1 MTADDR
7 LKKLDFKDTS
17 FANLMV
23 KRIFNILLIS
33 SKYDF
38 FMLEDDSRVDEQIFN
53 EYISLNLRYPPRF
66 TQVSNK
72 KEALEQLG
80 QNNYELIIYMPSDKS
95 NEHFEIAKQIKHKWP
110 AIPIVVLTPFSREV
124 SQYLANADTSA
135 IDYVFSWLGNS
146 DLLLAII
153 KLMEDKMNVEE
164 DVASVGVQVIMLVED
179 SIRSYS
185 SILPNLYK
193 YVLEQSRNFATE
205 ALNAHQRTLRMRGR
219 PKILLARS
227 YEEAMEIHDK
237 YKDYML
243 GIISDVSF
251 MKEGKKTQNAGF
263 LLCNEFRKYDK
274 ALPVIIN
281 SSEAS
286 NRTYAEQNEMGFI
299 QKSSKTYSKELR
311 HLLADTFGF
320 GDFVFKNPQTGEEVA
335 RIQNIQELQSAIF
348 DIPDDSLRYH
358 FERDHASRWLFSRA
372 MFPIARFMK
381 GILIQD
387 YEDTAPVRKMLF
399 DAIVLYRRVK
409 NQGIVAEFQK
419 GRFDKY
425 SNFARIGEGSLGGKG
440 RGLAFLDVM
449 LKSHPELNTYRNVH
463 IGIPKT
469 LVLCTDIFDEFM
481 DNNHL
486 HELAMSD
493 QTDEI
498 ILENFLK
505 ASLPPRLLENL
516 TAFVDVVQK
525 PIAIRSSSL
534 LEDAHYQPFAG
545 IYSTYMIPYNEHAED
560 MLIMLKSAIKAVY
573 ASAFFQQSKAY
584 MQATSN
590 LIDQEK
596 MAIILEEVCGTAF
609 DERFYPTF
617 SGVARS
623 LNYYPIGE
631 EEAGDG
637 IANVALGLGKYIVD
651 GGTTL
656 RFSPKHPKHLLQMSS
671 LNYALSETQTH
682 FLALDLKNKSFRLK
696 VDDGQNLLELPISE
710 AEKDGNL
717 KFLASTFDPLD
728 QVIRDGLWEGGRKI
742 ISFAHILQNDVFPL
756 ADILSKILKLGEQ
769 EMGRPIEIEFAV
781 DFHPRDEDD
790 SPEQRYF
797 YLLQIRPIVDTKEM
811 LDEDLDEIP
820 EEQLLIKTISALGH
834 GIVDD
839 IYDLIFIKP
848 ELFSS
853 SNNQLCV
860 HEIEKINKQLG
871 DEGRNYILIGPVR
884 WGSSD
889 SWMGIPVRW
898 SQISN
903 ARLIV
908 ETGLRKYQID
918 PSQGTHF
925 FQNLTSFG
933 VHYYSLP
940 NSDMA
945 YNYVDYEYIHNQPAL
960 FENQFL
966 KHVRFEN
973 PLVFKTDGKKGKGVL
988 LKANRLSVAF
998 PKMS

>member
-1 MTADDR
+1 MNPVDS

-38 FMLEDDSRVDEQIFN
+38 FMLEDDGRVDEQIFN

-66 TQVSNK
+66 TQVSTK
-72 KEALEQLG
+72 KEAMQQLK
-80 QNNYELIIYMPSDKS
+80 QNNFELIIYMPSDKS
-95 NEHFEIAKQIKHKWP
+95 NEHFETAKQIKHKWP
-110 AIPIVVLTPFSREV
+110 NIPIVVLTPFSREV
-124 SQYLANADTSA
+124 SQYLADADTSA

-146 DLLLAII
+146 DLLLAIV

-164 DVASVGVQVIMLVED
+164 DVNSVGVQVIMLVED
-179 SIRSYS
+179 SVRFYS
-185 SILPNLYK
+185 SILPDIYK

-205 ALNAHQRTLRMRGR
+205 ALNGHQRTLRMRGR

-251 MKEGKKTQNAGF
+251 IKEGKKNQSAGF
-263 LLCNEFRKYDK
+263 ILCNEIRKYDNV
-274 ALPVIIN
+274 LPIIIN

-286 NRTYAEQNEMGFI
+286 NRTFAEQHEMGFI
-299 QKSSKTYSKELR
+299 QKGSKTYSRELR
-311 HLLADTFGF
+311 RLLTDTFGF

-348 DIPDDSLRYH
+348 EIPDDSLRYH
-358 FERDHASRWLFSRA
+358 FERNHASRWLFSRA

-381 GILIQD
+381 AIPIQD
-387 YEDTAPVRKMLF
+387 YEDTTPVRRMLF
-399 DAIVLYRRVK
+399 DAIVLYRKVK
-409 NQGIVAEFQK
+409 NQGIIAEFQK

-440 RGLAFLDVM
+440 RGLAFMDIM
-449 LKSHPELNTYRNVH
+449 LKSHPELKNYENIH

-481 DNNHL
+481 ENNQL
-486 HELAMSD
+486 HELALAD
-493 QTDEI
+493 QPDEI
-498 ILENFLK
+498 ILDHFLK
-505 ASLPPRLLENL
+505 AHLPAWLLENL
-516 TAFVDVVQK
+516 SAFVDVVRK

-545 IYSTYMIPYNEHAED
+545 IYSTYMIPFNEQPAA
-560 MLIMLKSAIKAVY
+560 MLNMLKSAIKAVY
-573 ASAFFQQSKAY
+573 ASVFFRQSKAY
-584 MQATSN
+584 MKATSN

-596 MAIILEEVCGTAF
+596 MAIILEEVCGTAY
-609 DERFYPTF
+609 EGRFYPTL

-631 EEAGDG
+631 EEAQDG

-656 RFSPKHPKHLLQMSS
+656 RFSPKHPKHILQMSS
-671 LNYALSETQTH
+671 LEYALRETQTH
-682 FLALDLKNKSFRLK
+682 FLALDLKNKSFRLN
-696 VDDGQNLLELPISE
+696 VDDGQNLLKLPVNE

-717 KFLASTFDPLD
+717 NFLASTFDPVD
-728 QVIRDGLWEGGRKI
+728 QVLRDGLWEGGRKV
-742 ISFAHILQNDVFPL
+742 ISFVHILENDVFPL
-756 ADILSKILKLGEQ
+756 AEILAKILAWGEQ
-769 EMGRPIEIEFAV
+769 EMGRPVEIEFAA
-781 DFHPRDEDD
+781 DLHPHEEDD
-790 SPEQRYF
+790 SSEQKYF

-811 LDEDLDEIP
+811 LNENLDEIP
-820 EEQLLIKTISALGH
+820 EDQLLIRTVSALGQ
-834 GIVDD
+834 GVVGD
-839 IYDLIFIKP
+839 IFDLVYIKP

-853 SNNQLCV
+853 SSNQLCV
-860 HEIEKINKQLG
+860 YEIEKINKQLS
-871 DEGRNYILIGPVR
+871 DEGRNYVLIGPGR

-889 SWMGIPVRW
+889 SWLGIPVRW
-898 SQISN
+898 PQIGN

-908 ETGLRKYQID
+908 ETGLSKYQID

-940 NSDMA
+940 YSNNA
-945 YNYVDYEYIHNQPAL
+945 YNYIDHEYINNHPAL
-960 FENQFL
+960 FENQYL
-966 KHVRFEN
+966 KHLRFEKA
-973 PLVFKTDGKKGKGVL
+973 LVFKTDGKKGKGVL
-988 LKANRLSVAF
+988 LKSN
-998 PKMS
+998 

>member
-1 MTADDR
+1 MNPADC

-72 KEALEQLG
+72 KEALEQLR

-110 AIPIVVLTPFSREV
+110 NIPIVVLTPFSREV

-146 DLLLAII
+146 DLLLAIV
-153 KLMEDKMNVEE
+153 KLMEDKMNAEE
-164 DVASVGVQVIMLVED
+164 DVFSVGVQVIMLVED
-179 SIRSYS
+179 SIRFCS
-185 SILPNLYK
+185 SILPDIYK

-227 YEEAMEIHDK
+227 YEEAKEIHDK
-237 YKDYML
+237 YKENML
-243 GIISDVSF
+243 GVISDVSF
-251 MKEGKKTQNAGF
+251 VKEGKKDQNAGF
-263 LLCNEFRKYDK
+263 LLCNELRKYDK
-274 ALPVIIN
+274 VLPIIIN
-281 SSEAS
+281 SSEAA
-286 NRTYAEQNEMGFI
+286 NRTFAEQNEMGFI
-299 QKSSKTYSKELR
+299 QKGSKTYSKELR
-311 HLLADTFGF
+311 RLLTDTFGF

-335 RIQNIQELQSAIF
+335 RIHNIQELQSAIF
-348 DIPDDSLRYH
+348 NIPDDSLRYH
-358 FERDHASRWLFSRA
+358 FERNHASRWLFSRA

-381 GILIQD
+381 GVLIQD
-387 YEDTAPVRKMLF
+387 YEDTAPVRRMLF

-440 RGLAFLDVM
+440 RGLAFMDIM
-449 LKSHPELNTYRNVH
+449 LKRHPELKNYPNVH

-469 LVLCTDIFDEFM
+469 LVLCTDVFDEFM
-481 DNNHL
+481 ENNQL
-486 HELAMSD
+486 HDLAMSD
-493 QTDEI
+493 QSDEI
-498 ILENFLK
+498 ILEHFLNS
-505 ASLPPRLLENL
+505 ALPPRLLENL

-545 IYSTYMIPYNEHAED
+545 IYSTYMIPYNEQPEA
-560 MLIMLKSAIKAVY
+560 MLIMLKSSIKAVY
-573 ASAFFQQSKAY
+573 ASVFFQQSKAY
-584 MQATSN
+584 MKATSN

-596 MAIILEEVCGTAF
+596 MAIILEEVCGTAY
-609 DERFYPTF
+609 EGRFYPTF

-682 FLALDLKNKSFRLK
+682 FLALDLKNKSFQLK
-696 VDDGQNLLELPISE
+696 VDDGQNLLKLPVNE

-717 KFLASTFDPLD
+717 NLLASTFDPND

-756 ADILSKILKLGEQ
+756 AEILSNVLKWGEQ

-781 DFHPRDEDD
+781 DLHPHEEDD
-790 SPEQRYF
+790 SPEQKYF
-797 YLLQIRPIVDTKEM
+797 YLLQIRPIVDSKEM
-811 LDEDLDEIP
+811 MDDNLDEIP
-820 EEQLLIKTISALGH
+820 DDQLLIRTISALGQ
-834 GIVDD
+834 GVVDD

-860 HEIEKINKQLG
+860 YEIEIMNKQLG
-871 DEGRNYILIGPVR
+871 DEGRNYILIGPGR

-889 SWMGIPVRW
+889 SWLGIPVRW
-898 SQISN
+898 PQISN

-940 NSDMA
+940 NNDIA
-945 YNYVDYEYIHNQPAL
+945 YNYFDYDYLYKYPAL
-960 FENQFL
+960 FENQYL
-966 KHVRFEN
+966 KHLRFKN

-988 LKANRLSVAF
+988 LKSD
-998 PKMS
+998 

>member
-1 MTADDR
+1 
-7 LKKLDFKDTS
+7 
-17 FANLMV
+17 
-23 KRIFNILLIS
+23 
-33 SKYDF
+33 
-38 FMLEDDSRVDEQIFN
+38 
-53 EYISLNLRYPPRF
+53 
-66 TQVSNK
+66 
-72 KEALEQLG
+72 
-80 QNNYELIIYMPSDKS
+80 
-95 NEHFEIAKQIKHKWP
+95 
-110 AIPIVVLTPFSREV
+110 
-124 SQYLANADTSA
+124 
-135 IDYVFSWLGNS
+135 
-146 DLLLAII
+146 
-153 KLMEDKMNVEE
+153 
-164 DVASVGVQVIMLVED
+164 
-179 SIRSYS
+179 
-185 SILPNLYK
+185 
-193 YVLEQSRNFATE
+193 
-205 ALNAHQRTLRMRGR
+205 
-219 PKILLARS
+219 
-227 YEEAMEIHDK
+227 
-237 YKDYML
+237 
-243 GIISDVSF
+243 
-251 MKEGKKTQNAGF
+251 
-263 LLCNEFRKYDK
+263 
-274 ALPVIIN
+274 
-281 SSEAS
+281 
-286 NRTYAEQNEMGFI
+286 
-299 QKSSKTYSKELR
+299 
-311 HLLADTFGF
+311 
-320 GDFVFKNPQTGEEVA
+320 
-335 RIQNIQELQSAIF
+335 
-348 DIPDDSLRYH
+348 
-358 FERDHASRWLFSRA
+358 
-372 MFPIARFMK
+372 
-381 GILIQD
+381 
-387 YEDTAPVRKMLF
+387 
-399 DAIVLYRRVK
+399 
-409 NQGIVAEFQK
+409 
-419 GRFDKY
+419 
-425 SNFARIGEGSLGGKG
+425 
-440 RGLAFLDVM
+440 
-449 LKSHPELNTYRNVH
+449 
-463 IGIPKT
+463 
-469 LVLCTDIFDEFM
+469 
-481 DNNHL
+481 
-486 HELAMSD
+486 
-493 QTDEI
+493 
-498 ILENFLK
+498 
-505 ASLPPRLLENL
+505 
-516 TAFVDVVQK
+516 
-525 PIAIRSSSL
+525 
-534 LEDAHYQPFAG
+534 
-545 IYSTYMIPYNEHAED
+545 
-560 MLIMLKSAIKAVY
+560 
-573 ASAFFQQSKAY
+573 

-871 DEGRNYILIGPVR
+871 DEGRNYILIGPGR